1 MSKAKNKTSEAQLRA
16 SKKWDDANKEKKRR
30 IIRRSTAKNYI
41 LNADREELDQ
51 IKDWVIERET
61 TLEDK

>member
-1 MSKAKNKTSEAQLRA
+1 MSKVKNKTSEAQLRA

-41 LNADREELDQ
+41 LSADRAELDQ
-51 IKDWVIERET
+51 IKDWVMERET

>member
-1 MSKAKNKTSEAQLRA
+1 MSKVKNKTSEAQLRA
-16 SKKWDDANKEKKRR
+16 SKKWDDANREKKRR

-51 IKDWVIERET
+51 VKDWVVERET

>member
-1 MSKAKNKTSEAQLRA
+1 MSKANNKTSEAQLRA

-41 LNADREELDQ
+41 LNADRDELDQ
-51 IKDWVIERET
+51 VKDWVFERET
-61 TLEDK
+61 TLKDK

>member
-1 MSKAKNKTSEAQLRA
+1 MTQTK
-16 SKKWDDANKEKKRR
+16 KKRR

-41 LNADREELDQ
+41 LNANREELDQ

-61 TLEDK
+61 ALKDR

>member
-51 IKDWVIERET
+51 IKDWVMERET

>member
-1 MSKAKNKTSEAQLRA
+1 MSKVNNKTSEAQLRA

-41 LNADREELDQ
+41 LNADRDELDQ
-51 IKDWVIERET
+51 VKDWVMEREA

>member
-1 MSKAKNKTSEAQLRA
+1 MSKVKNKTSDAQLRA
-16 SKKWDDANKEKKRR
+16 SKKWDDANKEKKRQ

-41 LNADREELDQ
+41 LNANIKELDQ

-61 TLEDK
+61 ALKDI

>member
-51 IKDWVIERET
+51 IKDWVFERET

>member
-1 MSKAKNKTSEAQLRA
+1 MSKVKNKTSEAQLRA

-41 LNADREELDQ
+41 LSADREELDQ
-51 IKDWVIERET
+51 IKDWVFERET

>member
-30 IIRRSTAKNYI
+30 IIKRSTAKNYI

-51 IKDWVIERET
+51 IKDWVFERET
-61 TLEDK
+61 TLKDK

>member
-1 MSKAKNKTSEAQLRA
+1 MSKANNKTSEAQLRA

-41 LNADREELDQ
+41 LNANREELEQ

-61 TLEDK
+61 ALKDR

>member
-16 SKKWDDANKEKKRR
+16 SKKWDDANKEKKRQ
-30 IIRRSTAKNYI
+30 IVRRSTAKNYI

-61 TLEDK
+61 ALKDR

>member
-1 MSKAKNKTSEAQLRA
+1 MSKVKNKTSEAQLRA

-41 LNADREELDQ
+41 LSADREELDQ
-51 IKDWVIERET
+51 IKDWVMERET
-61 TLEDK
+61 TLKGK

>member
-1 MSKAKNKTSEAQLRA
+1 MSKVKHKTSEAQLRA

-41 LNADREELDQ
+41 LSADREELYQ
-51 IKDWVIERET
+51 IKDWVMERET

>member
-1 MSKAKNKTSEAQLRA
+1 MSKVKNKTSDAQLRA
-16 SKKWDDANKEKKRR
+16 SKKWDDANKEKKRQ

-41 LNADREELDQ
+41 LNANIKGLDQ

-61 TLEDK
+61 ALKDI

>member
-51 IKDWVIERET
+51 VKDWVMERET
-61 TLEDK
+61 TLQDN

>member
-1 MSKAKNKTSEAQLRA
+1 MSKVKNKTSEAQLRA
-16 SKKWDDANKEKKRR
+16 SKKWDDANKEKKRQ
-30 IIRRSTAKNYI
+30 IFRRSTAKNYI

-61 TLEDK
+61 ALKDR

>member
-1 MSKAKNKTSEAQLRA
+1 MSKAKTKTSEAQLRA
-16 SKKWDDANKEKKRR
+16 SKKWDDANREKKRR

-41 LNADREELDQ
+41 LSADREELDQ
-51 IKDWVIERET
+51 VKDWIMERET

>member
-1 MSKAKNKTSEAQLRA
+1 MSKIKNKTSEAQLRA

-51 IKDWVIERET
+51 IKDWVFERET
-61 TLEDK
+61 TLKDK

>member
-1 MSKAKNKTSEAQLRA
+1 MSKVKNKTSDAQLRA
-16 SKKWDDANKEKKRR
+16 SKKWDDANKEKKRQ

-41 LNADREELDQ
+41 LNANIKELDQ

-61 TLEDK
+61 ALKDR